1 MRHIKAIQWH
11 QFESAKDAANTA
23 YLALVMDSAEADQD
37 PNYEVQIYSPEES
50 QERGYT
56 SGWHVIWECGPADW
70 GVSQSMQ
77 VISGGM
83 IPPWGY
89 CETYWGFDLIF
100 NEEEA

>member
-1 MRHIKAIQWH
+1 M
-11 QFESAKDAANTA
+11 E
-23 YLALVMDSAEADQD
+23 
-37 PNYEVQIYSPEES
+37 
-50 QERGYT
+50 
-56 SGWHVIWECGPADW
+56 
-70 GVSQSMQ
+70 